1 MKLSQYISFSGK
13 NWEHIS
19 GQKELPKSQIL
30 LVFGSRDMLSEN
42 QNALT
47 SLQTMFPKAKLFG
60 CSTAGEI
67 VGQRVEDQSIVAT
80 AVEFEKTSL
89 AFEFM
94 NLPSIEDC
102 EAYGKMLVKS
112 LIKPGLKHIF
122 VLTDGQHV
130 NGTQLVKGLTSELPA
145 GVNITG
151 GLAADGALFK
161 QTLVFNEFGK
171 PAENIIAGFGL
182 YGDHLQIGYGSFG
195 GWDSFGIERQVTK
208 SIHNEVFEIDH
219 SPALALYK
227 SFLGDQAQ
235 NLPASGLLF
244 PLSMRINPSDEPLVR
259 TILNINEDTQSLV
272 FAGDVPEGAYV
283 KLMKANFDRLISG
296 AEEAAVKASEGS
308 ESESDYLSILI
319 SCVGRKLVLKQL
331 VEEEIEIVKKKL
343 GDKAFTTGFY
353 SYGEISPFSKDAKCE
368 LHNQTMTITTI
379 KES

>member
-1 MKLSQYISFSGK
+1 MKLSQYITFSGQ
-13 NWEHIS
+13 NWEHVS
-19 GQKELPKSQIL
+19 GFQELIESQLL
-30 LVFGSRDMLSEN
+30 LVFGSRDMLLEN
-42 QNALT
+42 KNALDA
-47 SLQTMFPKAKLFG
+47 LQIKFPKARLFG

-67 VGQRVEDQSIVAT
+67 IGQRVEDQSIVAT
-80 AVEFEKTSL
+80 AVEFEKSRL
-89 AFEFM
+89 EFEFM
-94 NLPSIEDC
+94 KLPSVDDC
-102 EAYGKMLVKS
+102 DAYGKLLVKS
-112 LIKPGLKHIF
+112 LSKKGLRHIF

-130 NGTQLVKGLTSELPA
+130 NGTQLVKGLTSELPS

-161 QTLVFNEFGK
+161 QTLVFDETGK
-171 PAENIIAGFGL
+171 PAENIIAGLGL
-182 YGDHLQIGYGSFG
+182 YGDHLEIGYGSFG

-208 SIHNEVFEIDH
+208 SVHNEVFEIDH

-244 PLSMRINPSDEPLVR
+244 PLSMRINPNDEPLVR
-259 TILNINEDTQSLV
+259 TILNINEETQSLT

-296 AEEAAVKASEGS
+296 AEEAAIKAFDDNNNEI
-308 ESESDYLSILI
+308 DYLSILI

-331 VEEEIEIVKKKL
+331 VEEETEIVKKKL
-343 GDKAFTTGFY
+343 GEKAFTTGFY
-353 SYGEISPFSKDAKCE
+353 SYGEISPFSKNAKCE

-379 KES
+379 REI